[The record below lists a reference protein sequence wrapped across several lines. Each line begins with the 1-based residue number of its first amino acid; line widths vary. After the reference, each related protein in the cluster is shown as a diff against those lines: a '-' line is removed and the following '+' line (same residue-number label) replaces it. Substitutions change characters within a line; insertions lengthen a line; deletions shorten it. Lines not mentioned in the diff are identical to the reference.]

1 MKQFISCIV
10 TICISFSYVFSQDY
24 GTQIPNSDFESDWK
38 KYTGGNKAWIGTTNI
53 SGDEPYCWHSFMSAK
68 GSSTVLKAVSNQIDK
83 RSNVRPGSKGKSSV
97 RLYSSSTLGIVA
109 NGSLTNGR
117 MYCGSTS
124 ATSDDNH
131 IYTDRGTDEFNMPIS
146 VVPDSITVWLCFYA
160 KSDGNYAAFHAAV
173 HGDSDFILYSGKDG
187 KSDQQVADANFE
199 YTRTTTSSDNLQWIR
214 ASIPFL
220 QKGTC
225 ETPKYLL
232 VSMSTNK
239 KPGGGSD
246 SDWVIVDDIVLIYN
260 PTLQTGVLAET
271 TFEAE
276 HNTEIPIE
284 VPFTLTGSMSVS
296 NLNVAANQV
305 IAQLSDANG
314 SFDNPIE
321 IGRVTT
327 NTTGTISAKIPASV
341 GDGTYKVRVV
351 STNYPMTAE
360 PSSSEI
366 KVTRYYTIA
375 FADLDEN
382 IATLQGAGKYYVAN
396 TETITV
402 SATAASSE
410 YGFAY
415 WFEDGTAVSLD
426 AEYTFTAKK
435 SRLLQAVFK
444 KQCTVSVVSS
454 EGGEVNFQGG
464 KYAEGQGLSITAT
477 PDEGYSFLGWKVNDE
492 VVSTN
497 ATYSFSVSEDVTL
510 TAVFAKAVSIVA
522 TVNIDGVGA
531 VSGAGVYTLENAD
544 EVSVSLYA
552 VSNDEDTYR
561 FVNWTENGEI
571 VSTSPSYEFT
581 TSENRTL
588 VANFEKLVRI
598 TVSSS
603 DETCVATGAG
613 IYTTGTTVNL
623 FAMPDGN
630 TEFVGWFE
638 ADTLFSAATSVEF
651 VADADRT
658 FVAVFGHVYTVM
670 LQTNID
676 GAAQMSGAGTY
687 QDGAS
692 VEVSVEPN
700 DGFVFVNWTIQGEEV
715 SAEPTFAFEADS
727 SVTIVANFTEKEKYT
742 ITAVADVP
750 AAGMVLGA
758 GTYYEGADV
767 TLTAVPNNGYEFV
780 NWTENDEVIG
790 EEPTLSFTAQEQKNV
805 VAHFEANFEGY
816 TVSLNVEEGGI
827 VSGAGLYPAESEVT
841 VTAEPQGKYSF
852 IAWTDSEGNELSTD
866 ASYTFVIT
874 SDVAL
879 TAVFERFYSK
889 YTIEVV
895 SADEQA
901 GTVNGSGKYTE
912 DDEVTVTAL
921 PNDGYRFWRWT
932 SNGVEVSTSAEYTFV
947 CEKKL
952 SLQAE
957 FKKIYTVQIADF
969 EGGSVKGLT
978 TDVFDENEQVT
989 LVISLDENYT
999 FVAWKN
1005 AETDQVLSE
1014 SLVYTFTVTAD
1025 IRLAVELKEKGKLCT
1040 VSVQTGGT
1048 VSGLRNG
1055 QYEAGETVTLIAT
1068 PSEGYLF
1075 GGWVQDGQ
1083 VVSTETRLS
1092 FVVSDNVNIYARFIP
1107 EPQKVTV
1114 TVATND
1120 ETFGSVIGDGEYTE
1134 GDEITLI
1141 ATPEN
1146 GYEFVAWKKDGKIL
1160 SNLPTL
1166 YYTIVD
1172 DCTIEAEFKFIEKT
1186 DIADVAETQLSFFPN
1201 PATTFARIQSDVEI
1215 ETISIATLQGTVLAT
1230 QSVSDTTAEI
1240 NLLGFK
1246 RGIYIVTVALK
1257 NGGVKREK
1265 LMVK

>member
-1 MKQFISCIV
+1 MRKSLLVLLSLFI
-10 TICISFSYVFSQDY
+10 VFAVVAQDY
-24 GTQIPNSDFESDWK
+24 GTQLVNADFESEWK
-38 KYTGGNKAWIGTTNI
+38 EYSGTKTKG
-53 SGDEPYCWHSFMSAK
+53 SEPYCWHSFHSAI
-68 GSSTVLKAVSNQIDK
+68 GSKAGTAEADHLAVSN
-83 RSNVRPGSKGKSSV
+83 SVRPGSTGKQSIKV
-97 RLYSSSTLGIVA
+97 YPKVINLVLTKITA
-109 NGSLTNGR
+109 NGSMTNGR
-117 MYCGSTS
+117 MKCASTS
-124 ATSDDNH
+124 ASSNDNH
-131 IYTDRGTDEFNMPIS
+131 IFTDRGSSEFYTKINT
-146 VVPDSITVWLCFYA
+146 VPDSITVWLSFYA
-160 KSDGNYAAFHAAV
+160 KESGTQAAFHAAV
-173 HGDSDFILYSGKDG
+173 HGDSDFILYGNGKE
-187 KSDQQVADANFE
+187 SDQSQQVADANLE
-199 YTRTTTSSDNLQWIR
+199 YTRTTSSSSELKWER
-214 ASIPFL
+214 KSIPFVV
-220 QKGTC
+220 KGQCTS
-225 ETPKYLL
+225 PQYIL
-232 VSMSTNK
+232 VTMATNK
-239 KPGGGSD
+239 EPGQGAEQD
-246 SDWVIVDDIVLIYN
+246 FFLVDDIVLIYN

-271 TFEAE
+271 SFEAE

-366 KVTRYYTIA
+366 MVTRYYNVA

-415 WFEDGTAVSLD
+415 WFEDGTVVSLD
-426 AEYTFTAKK
+426 AEYTFTAEK

-444 KQCTVSVVSS
+444 KQCMVSVVST
-454 EGGEVNFQGG
+454 EGGEVKFQDG

-510 TAVFAKAVSIVA
+510 TAVFAKAVSVVA

-531 VSGAGVYTLENAD
+531 VSGAGVYTLANAD

-638 ADTLFSAATSVEF
+638 ADTLFSTLASVEF
-651 VADADRT
+651 IADADRT
-658 FVAVFGHVYTVM
+658 FVAVFGHVNTVT
-670 LQTNID
+670 LQMNID
-676 GAAQMSGAGTY
+676 GAAQISGAGTY

-692 VEVSVEPN
+692 VEVSVVPN

-715 SAEPTFAFEADS
+715 SSELTYSFVAES

-742 ITAVADVP
+742 ITAVADVTT
-750 AAGMVLGA
+750 AGTVLGS
-758 GTYYEGADV
+758 GTYYEGAEI
-767 TLTAVPNNGYEFV
+767 TLTAIPNNGYEFV
-780 NWTENDEVIG
+780 NWTENDKVIG
-790 EEPTLSFTAQEQKNV
+790 EEPTLSFTAEEQKNV
-805 VAHFEANFEGY
+805 VAHFEANFVGY
-816 TVSLNVEEGGI
+816 TVSLHVEEGG
-827 VSGAGLYPAESEVT
+827 VVVGAGLYEAETEVT
-841 VTAEPQGKYSF
+841 VTAMPQGKYSF
-852 IAWTDSEGNELSTD
+852 IAWVDAEENEVSTD
-866 ASYTFVIT
+866 ASYTFTIT
-874 SDVAL
+874 SDVEL

-895 SADEQA
+895 SADDEA
-901 GTVNGSGKYTE
+901 GIVTGSGKYTE
-912 DDEVTVTAL
+912 DDEVTVTAV

-932 SNGVEVSTSAEYTFV
+932 VNGEEVSTSAEYTFV
-947 CEKKL
+947 CEKKQT
-952 SLQAE
+952 LQAE
-957 FKKIYTVQIADF
+957 FKKIYTVQVADF
-969 EGGSVKGLT
+969 EGGNVKGLMT
-978 TDVFDENEQVT
+978 GVFDENEQIT
-989 LVISLDENYT
+989 LVVSLDENYT

-1014 SLVYTFTVTAD
+1014 SLVYSFVVDGDKT
-1025 IRLAVELKEKGKLCT
+1025 LKVELKEKGKLCT
-1040 VSVQTGGT
+1040 VSVQTGGQ

-1075 GGWVQDGQ
+1075 DGWVQDGK
-1083 VVSTETRLS
+1083 VVSTETKFS

-1114 TVATND
+1114 TVSTND

-1160 SNLPTL
+1160 SNLPIL

-1172 DCTIEAEFKFIEKT
+1172 DCTIEAEFRFIEKT
-1186 DIADVAETQLSFFPN
+1186 AIAEVGEVSIRVYPN
-1201 PATTFARIQSDVEI
+1201 PATTTLYVSSEAEI
-1215 ETISIATLQGTVLAT
+1215 VSVQLISLQGQVVYQENVNGSEFAIDVQQIKKGLYVLVIEYVGTVSR
-1230 QSVSDTTAEI
+1230 QQVMI
-1240 NLLGFK
+1240 K
-1246 RGIYIVTVALK
+1246 
-1257 NGGVKREK
+1257 
-1265 LMVK
+1265 